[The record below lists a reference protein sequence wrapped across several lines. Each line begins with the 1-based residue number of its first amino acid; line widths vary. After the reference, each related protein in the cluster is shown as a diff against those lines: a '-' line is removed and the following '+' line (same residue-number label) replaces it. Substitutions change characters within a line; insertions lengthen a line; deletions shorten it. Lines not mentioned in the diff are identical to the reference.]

1 MPIMQTEHNFIL
13 LYIDPGTGSM
23 LFTVVLGL
31 LGTVVF
37 FFRGLILKLKSMAG
51 GAKGKRV
58 NSDKLPIV
66 IYSDHKRYWN
76 VFKPICDEFERRK
89 QKIVYMTQS
98 DDDPVLNAGYEYI
111 EGRYIGAGN
120 RGFSV
125 LNLLNAGIV
134 FSTTPGLD
142 VLQWK
147 RSKYVDRYIHI
158 FHGASNASFYKM
170 FGIDYYD
177 SVLISGEFQRD
188 VIRKLESLRNLPEKK
203 IGYSG
208 IPYMDDMVRRLEG
221 VKHEANQKPLV
232 LLAPSW
238 GPNSILVKYGEE
250 FIDALVATGYTIVI
264 RPHPQSYTAD
274 KAVLERLKKTYP
286 DTDSLSWN
294 SDNDNFDILERSD
307 IMISDYSGVILDYTL
322 VFDKPVIYTAPD
334 FDRSTLD
341 CAWLDEI
348 PWVLRTL
355 PKIGH
360 ELSEKDLKSIKS
372 VIDEC
377 LNSDRYEKGREEV
390 RDEVW
395 LCRGTG
401 AVSTV
406 DYIMQEYEELEN
418 LK

>member
-1 MPIMQTEHNFIL
+1 MQTEHNFIL

-158 FHGASNASFYKM
+158 FH
-170 FGIDYYD
+170 
-177 SVLISGEFQRD
+177 
-188 VIRKLESLRNLPEKK
+188 
-203 IGYSG
+203 
-208 IPYMDDMVRRLEG
+208 
-221 VKHEANQKPLV
+221 
-232 LLAPSW
+232 
-238 GPNSILVKYGEE
+238 
-250 FIDALVATGYTIVI
+250 
-264 RPHPQSYTAD
+264 
-274 KAVLERLKKTYP
+274 
-286 DTDSLSWN
+286 
-294 SDNDNFDILERSD
+294 
-307 IMISDYSGVILDYTL
+307 
-322 VFDKPVIYTAPD
+322 
-334 FDRSTLD
+334 
-341 CAWLDEI
+341 
-348 PWVLRTL
+348 
-355 PKIGH
+355 
-360 ELSEKDLKSIKS
+360 
-372 VIDEC
+372 
-377 LNSDRYEKGREEV
+377 
-390 RDEVW
+390 
-395 LCRGTG
+395 
-401 AVSTV
+401 
-406 DYIMQEYEELEN
+406 
-418 LK
+418 